1 MYVSSVNLVSSSR
14 VNKLTQTK
22 KSQAVQQ
29 NPNFK
34 RTAYKAAF
42 AKYFNGPKVPNEQI
56 YRDLMSKAQR
66 ASGFVVDEIAGTFFK
81 PGDYNKVMNGFRN
94 SQPVYDT
101 LNDNSH
107 HTPVWLVKNG
117 NSMVSSIVNFGR
129 LGGFFDA
136 IFGDSKQD
144 TRICFHGVDEYKK
157 CVICLGKDFSGND
170 TCTITKDGIGTLI
183 GAEIASKL

>member
-1 MYVSSVNLVSSSR
+1 MYVSGVNFFSSPMVSKS
-14 VNKLTQTK
+14 TQTK
-22 KSQAVQQ
+22 KCQTVQQ
-29 NPNFK
+29 SPNFK

-42 AKYFNGPKVPNEQI
+42 AKYFNGARVPNEQI
-56 YRDLMSKAQR
+56 YRDLMTKAQR
-66 ASGFVVDEIAGTFFK
+66 ASGFVVDEIAKTFFK

-101 LNDNSH
+101 LNDGSY
-107 HTPVWLVKNG
+107 HTPLWLVRNG
-117 NSMVSSIVNFGR
+117 DSVVSSIVNFGR
-129 LGGFFDA
+129 LGGFFDV

-144 TRICFHGVDEYKK
+144 TRICFHGLDEYKK

-170 TCTITKDGIGTLI
+170 TLSITRDGIGTLI